1 MTVRKFTMAA
11 AALALCAPMAAW
23 ADKPGNQGQSG
34 QHGQSA
40 QGQSA
45 HQDRGGQRKAST
57 TRARR
62 QTGCPP
68 GLAKRNNGC
77 VPPGQWRRGD
87 RLPTNWTGGYSRY
100 SQLPYAYR
108 SRNPYDSSNRY
119 IYRDNRVFVVDAAT
133 RVIER
138 VFGL

>member
-23 ADKPGNQGQSG
+23 ADKPGNHGQSG

-45 HQDRGGQRKAST
+45 HRDHGDKRKGRSAL
-57 TRARR
+57 ARR

-87 RLPTNWTGGYSRY
+87 HLPTNWNGGYVRY
-100 SQLPYAYR
+100 SQLPDAYR
-108 SRNPYDSSNRY
+108 SRYPYDSSNRY
-119 IYRDNRVFVVDAAT
+119 IYRDNRVYVIDAAT
-133 RVIER
+133 RVIES

>member
-1 MTVRKFTMAA
+1 MTIRKFTMAA
-11 AALALCAPMAAW
+11 AALALCAPMAVW
-23 ADKPGNQGQSG
+23 AAKPGNHGQSS

-45 HQDRGGQRKAST
+45 HRDHDGDRRVGKARGR
-57 TRARR
+57 RAM
-62 QTGCPP
+62 GCPP

-87 RLPTNWTGGYSRY
+87 HLPTNWDGRFSRY
-100 SQLPYAYR
+100 SQLPDSYR

-119 IYRDNRVFVVDAAT
+119 VYNNNRVYVVDAAT
-133 RVIER
+133 RVIKS

>member
-11 AALALCAPMAAW
+11 AALALCAPIAAW
-23 ADKPGNQGQSG
+23 ADKPGNHGQSG

-45 HQDRGGQRKAST
+45 HQDHGDRGKAGSM
-57 TRARR
+57 RARR

-87 RLPTNWTGGYSRY
+87 HLPSTWGGHYVRY
-100 SQLPYAYR
+100 SQLPGAYR
-108 SRNPYDSSNRY
+108 SRYPYDSSNRY
-119 IYRDNRVFVVDAAT
+119 VYTNNRVYVIDAAT
-133 RVIER
+133 RVIES